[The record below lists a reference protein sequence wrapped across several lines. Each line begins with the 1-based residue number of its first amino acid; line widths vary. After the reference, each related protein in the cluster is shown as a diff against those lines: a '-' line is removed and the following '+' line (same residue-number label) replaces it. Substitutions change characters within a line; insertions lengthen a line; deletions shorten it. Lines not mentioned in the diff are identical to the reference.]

1 MMKEADALLMGL
13 FVCEKQ
19 CPIKYRYCLRRLRD
33 VTKNVGYQNESGWST
48 NIICSTDV
56 FQDIST
62 LPVVSWIL
70 LDSLGILGAFAKS
83 EKQLSTRR
91 PFWDLLR
98 GHQHM
103 SHLVAYLGPC
113 LSFFFYYKPTNIT
126 NHFGDSL
133 WKHLHIERLFQPL
146 KAATASQ
153 GWSSSHRPVRVS
165 WCFAWLVL
173 LYHCWQPHSRRTC
186 NCLGRPC
193 NSLDVDDRR
202 IWKVQD
208 VFKIFIICLQ
218 HSLYTISY
226 NRIQQHHCSGRKCIS
241 LFLFIVDSLIV
252 FLSMQSWHGFFS
264 VLGCHL
270 WTRHFLPPFLGLWL
284 STLCFAFSVI
294 RRRSCSSSC
303 SLEALAGAVLIV
315 PKWIQKTWRRRR
327 YV

>member
-1 MMKEADALLMGL
+1 MFFK
-13 FVCEKQ
+13 
-19 CPIKYRYCLRRLRD
+19 
-33 VTKNVGYQNESGWST
+33 T
-48 NIICSTDV
+48 
-56 FQDIST
+56 FQLCQLS
-62 LPVVSWIL
+62 LGFSWIL
-70 LDSLGILGAFAKS
+70 LVSWALLPSLKNNCRLVGPSEIFWEVTSTCHIL
-83 EKQLSTRR
+83 
-91 PFWDLLR
+91 
-98 GHQHM
+98 
-103 SHLVAYLGPC
+103 SHTLALVYL
-113 LSFFFYYKPTNIT
+113 FFFYYKPTNIT